1 MVICVL
7 YKVGELQTVVERV
20 EAGRQEVIRA
30 VQVSCGGDHDLN
42 GDSVVFGCSLRRMQ
56 SRTFSISSL
65 IKDTTAP
72 PEHGVE
78 DWR

>member
-42 GDSVVFGCSLRRMQ
+42 GDSVVF
-56 SRTFSISSL
+56 
-65 IKDTTAP
+65 
-72 PEHGVE
+72 
-78 DWR
+78 

>member
-30 VQVSCGGDHDLN
+30 GQVSCDGDRDLN
-42 GDSVVFGCSLRRMQ
+42 GDSGVF
-56 SRTFSISSL
+56 
-65 IKDTTAP
+65 
-72 PEHGVE
+72 
-78 DWR
+78 